1 MKKLEKIGE
10 KNNVLTWFEL
20 PAKSLNRAK
29 AFYEKILDIQMT
41 ARRDGNYCA
50 AFFPYDPNI
59 MQASSGR
66 VTGTIIQMAE
76 EVVPLKNLIYN
87 GVIVYL
93 NASPSIDL
101 VLNRVI
107 AAGGEILEEKS
118 RIPPGWIA
126 KIKDTEGNIIG
137 LFAEQ

>member
-1 MKKLEKIGE
+1 MNKLEKIGE

-20 PAKSLNRAK
+20 PARSLNRAK
-29 AFYEKILDIQMT
+29 AFYERILDIQMT
-41 ARRDGNYCA
+41 IKQDGEYRA
-50 AFFPYDPNI
+50 AFFPYDPTI

-66 VTGTIIQMAE
+66 VTGTIIQMTEKAD
-76 EVVPLKNLIYN
+76 PLKDLSYN

-93 NASPSIDL
+93 NASPSINL
-101 VLNRVI
+101 VLERVI
-107 AAGGEILEEKS
+107 DAGGKILEEKS